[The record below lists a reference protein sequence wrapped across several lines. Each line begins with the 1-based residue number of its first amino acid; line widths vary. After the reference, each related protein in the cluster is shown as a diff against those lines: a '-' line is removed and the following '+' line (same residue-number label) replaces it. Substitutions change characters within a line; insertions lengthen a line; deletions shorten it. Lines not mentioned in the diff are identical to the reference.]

1 VKLKSSLLCGVS
13 VIALMATPAAAQQ
26 IQQSI
31 NGGLVTY
38 APGGP
43 ATSAGGIFDSINS
56 AVAGGGTTLSLQ
68 SFASQQAANDINVIG
83 GPSSFVSLG
92 SAFQVQQSAGVHTPA
107 SSSPTPIPASNTN
120 VNLNATNTISATTTS
135 NLLSTTTVGGSQSG
149 LNTLNLANFRPSNG
163 SSGTISQTANMPV
176 IGTNNTMT
184 ASSTVGPTS
193 VDGQGGVQ
201 SAGTIVNSASV
212 ALPTA
217 GFTAEVAALN
227 QVAKAP
233 DLTSTNTA
241 TATVTGG
248 VVDPTVKNLGQV
260 ASIDLNA
267 MKFFDG
273 STSSS
278 GVVSANAIV
287 GGEQLLRS
295 QVDGLNTVPSAFK
308 VGNLAKADAATSAAA
323 GGPVSVSNVAQG
335 GSVNINS
342 VSGGAGTNL
351 TATLLSQTANTNQVA
366 ISGTGVTPVTTAFAV
381 GTAVVNAMQANTN
394 TGSATITGPTGLLTQ
409 SFAGKVNSVSTGGSV
424 SGDITQSANDQ
435 TVKLG
440 NLAEATT
447 SSGRSVVSGV
457 TQSLGQSFNTVNA
470 GGSASSLMLNQT
482 AGNVSIAT
490 NNRQAATGT
499 SSAQIGGG
507 AQLSSNA
514 VNVVK

>member
-1 VKLKSSLLCGVS
+1 VKLKSILLSGVS
-13 VIALMATPAAAQQ
+13 VVALMATPAAAQQ

-31 NGGLVTY
+31 VGGTATY
-38 APGGP
+38 TPPGVGIP
-43 ATSAGGIFDSINS
+43 GSLTSTSIFDSINS
-56 AVAGGGTTLSLQ
+56 AVAGSGATLSMQ

-92 SAFQVQQSAGVHTPA
+92 STFQVQQSAGTNTGLVGAT
-107 SSSPTPIPASNTN
+107 TNTN

-135 NLLSTTTVGGSQSG
+135 PLLSTTTVGGNQSG
-149 LNTLNLANFRPSNG
+149 LNTLNLANFGPSNG
-163 SSGTISQTANMPV
+163 ASGTISQTANMPV
-176 IGTNNTMT
+176 IGTNNTMSAT
-184 ASSTVGPTS
+184 STVGPTS
-193 VDGQGGVQ
+193 VDGKGGLQ

-217 GFTAEVAALN
+217 GFTAEVSALN

-248 VVDPTVKNLGQV
+248 IVDPTVKNLGQV

-273 STSSS
+273 STSSG
-278 GVVSANAIV
+278 GVASANAIV
-287 GGEQLLRS
+287 GGAQSLTS
-295 QVDGLNTVPSAFK
+295 QNDGANVVASAFK
-308 VGNLAKADAATSAAA
+308 VGNLAKADADTAATA
-323 GGPVSVSNVAQG
+323 GGPVNVSNVAQG
-335 GSVNINS
+335 GSLNINS
-342 VSGGAGTNL
+342 VAGGAGTNL

-366 ISGTGVTPVTTAFAV
+366 ISGTGVTPVTTAFAA
-381 GTAVVNAMQANTN
+381 GTAIVNAMQANTN

-424 SGDITQSANDQ
+424 SGDITQSANNQ

-447 SSGRSVVSGV
+447 DSGRSVVSGV

-470 GGSASSLMLNQT
+470 GGSASNLMLNQT

>member
-1 VKLKSSLLCGVS
+1 MKLKSTLLCGVS

-31 NGGLVTY
+31 VGGTY
-38 APGGP
+38 TAGVGGAPGST
-43 ATSAGGIFDSINS
+43 TSIFGSINS
-56 AVAGGGTTLSLQ
+56 AVAPTGSTLSMQ
-68 SFASQQAANDINVIG
+68 SFANQQAANDINVIG

-92 SAFQVQQSAGVHTPA
+92 SSFLVQQSAGTSTPPVA
-107 SSSPTPIPASNTN
+107 PATTTANTN
-120 VNLNATNTISATTTS
+120 VQLDATNTISATTTS
-135 NLLSTTTVGGSQSG
+135 SLLSTTTVGGSQSG
-149 LNTLNLANFRPSNG
+149 LNTLNLANFVPSNG

-176 IGTNNTMT
+176 IGTTNTMS

-193 VDGQGGVQ
+193 VDGKGGLQ

-217 GFTAEVAALN
+217 GFTAEVAALS

-248 VVDPTVKNLGQV
+248 VVDPTVKNLGQF

-273 STSSS
+273 STSSG

-287 GGEQLLRS
+287 GGAQSLTS
-295 QVDGLNTVPSAFK
+295 QVDGANITVPSAFK
-308 VGNLAKADAATSAAA
+308 VGNLAKADADTAPLA

-335 GSVNINS
+335 GSLNINS
-342 VSGGAGTNL
+342 VAGGAGTSL

-366 ISGTGVTPVTTAFAV
+366 ITGTGVTPVTTAFAA

-424 SGDITQSANDQ
+424 SGDITQDAKNQ

-447 SSGRSVVSGV
+447 DSGRSVVSGV

-470 GGSASSLMLNQT
+470 GGSASNLMLNQT

>member
-1 VKLKSSLLCGVS
+1 
-13 VIALMATPAAAQQ
+13 MATPAAAQQ

-31 NGGLVTY
+31 AGDTVTY
-38 APGGP
+38 AAGPP
-43 ATSAGGIFDSINS
+43 ATRTSTGGIFDSINS
-56 AVAGGGTTLSLQ
+56 AVTATGSTLSMQ

-92 SAFQVQQSAGVHTPA
+92 SSFLVQQSAGTNTPYIA
-107 SSSPTPIPASNTN
+107 GPPVVNATNTN
-120 VNLNATNTISATTTS
+120 VTLNATNTISATTTS
-135 NLLSTTTVGGSQSG
+135 PLLSTTTVGGSQSG

-193 VDGQGGVQ
+193 VDGQGGLQ

-217 GFTAEVAALN
+217 GFTAEVAALS

-241 TATVTGG
+241 TATVTGA

-273 STSSS
+273 STSSG

-287 GGEQLLRS
+287 GGAQSLTS
-295 QVDGLNTVPSAFK
+295 QIDGANLVVPSAFK

-351 TATLLSQTANTNQVA
+351 TATLLTQTANTDQVA
-366 ISGTGVTPVTTAFAV
+366 ITGTGVAPVSGPITGAPAI
-381 GTAVVNAMQANTN
+381 VNAMQANTN

-435 TVKLG
+435 TVALA

-470 GGSASSLMLNQT
+470 GGSASNLMLNQT

-490 NNRQAATGT
+490 TNLQTAQGT
-499 SSAQIGGG
+499 RSAQIGGG